1 MNSGNQKIRILN
13 LEDRLTDAELI
24 EDELRTAGLE
34 CDFMRVGT
42 ESDYYQALREFGPD
56 IILCDYKLPNYDG
69 LRALQYAVQNYPDI
83 PVIMVTGILS
93 DVEAVELLKAG
104 ARDYIL
110 KDSLTRLPSAIRRV
124 LADRADL
131 EARKAAEQSLRES
144 GEKLLRSL
152 EETVRSMAALV
163 ELRDPYTAGH
173 QRRVADL
180 SVAIARELGMSEDE
194 IHGIYLAAIIHD
206 LGKIQV
212 PVEILVKPGE
222 LEEAEHKLIREHS
235 RVAYDILKDIAFP
248 WPIAAMVYQHHERE
262 DGSGYPQGLKS
273 AETLLGAK
281 ILAVADIVESM
292 SSHRP
297 YRPAQGIEAALAE
310 IERGRGVQYDVA
322 VVDACLKL
330 FREQGYQFSYS

>member
-1 MNSGNQKIRILN
+1 MTSATKKIRVLN

-24 EDELRTAGLE
+24 DDELRTAGLE
-34 CDFMRVGT
+34 YDFMRVGT
-42 ESDYYQALREFGPD
+42 EREYCQALQEFRPD

-69 LRALQYAVQNYPDI
+69 LRALQHAVQNYPDI
-83 PVIMVTGILS
+83 PVIMVTGMLS

-110 KDSLTRLPSAIRRV
+110 KDSLARLPSAIQRV
-124 LADRADL
+124 LAHQADVQ
-131 EARKAAEQSLRES
+131 ARKAAEQSLRES

-152 EETVRSMAALV
+152 EETVKSMAALV

-180 SVAIARELGMSEDE
+180 SVAIAREMGLPEDE

-222 LEEAEHKLIREHS
+222 LEEAEYKLIREHS
-235 RVAYDILKDIAFP
+235 GVAYEILKDIEFP

-262 DGSGYPQGLKS
+262 DGSGYPQGLK
-273 AETLLGAK
+273 AGEILPGAK
-281 ILAVADIVESM
+281 IIAVADIVESM

-297 YRPAQGIEAALAE
+297 YRPAQGLEGALAE
-310 IERGRGVQYDVA
+310 VERGRGVQYSA
-322 VVDACLKL
+322 PVVDACLSL
-330 FREQGYQFSYS
+330 FRKRDYRFPS